1 MYHFALIL
9 SGNIIAPF
17 SKNLNKKLHINSE
30 CFAYKAMQIVRTTVF
45 VVIGEMFFRAH
56 GLKAGLA
63 MFKKLVTDFSLAELK
78 DGYLTALGVDIKD
91 IIIVAVTL
99 IIIFVVSVLNEKG
112 ILIREKLSQKNIV
125 LRWLVFLSL
134 ILFIVIFGAYGA
146 GYDPV
151 DPIYANF

>member
-1 MYHFALIL
+1 
-9 SGNIIAPF
+9 
-17 SKNLNKKLHINSE
+17 
-30 CFAYKAMQIVRTTVF
+30 
-45 VVIGEMFFRAH
+45 
-56 GLKAGLA
+56 

-78 DGYLTALGVDIKD
+78 DGY
-91 IIIVAVTL
+91 AVTL

>member
-1 MYHFALIL
+1 
-9 SGNIIAPF
+9 
-17 SKNLNKKLHINSE
+17 
-30 CFAYKAMQIVRTTVF
+30 
-45 VVIGEMFFRAH
+45 
-56 GLKAGLA
+56 
-63 MFKKLVTDFSLAELK
+63 MFKKLVTDISLAELK